1 MNRILAMACVGALSV
16 AISGGAAAETSNFT
30 VIAGGLDGPRG
41 LRFGPDGNLYVAEAG
56 VGGPNTTVGICTQVP
71 APFGPYSG
79 GPTARISM
87 IRPDGT
93 RSIVVDHLPSTNNPP
108 PNETTSDGVADIAFI
123 EGRLYAL
130 IAGGGCSHGNPDT
143 PASVIKVDRDAGT
156 WTQVADLSEFVMT
169 HPAANIQPA
178 DFEPDET
185 FYSMI
190 AVRKKLYVVGPNHGQ
205 VIEVDRDGAVRQ
217 LIDISASQGHIVPTA
232 ITFHHGKFEVGNLG
246 NFTSAAGTSKVLGIS
261 RQGKI
266 LDSTAGFTAIVGLSY
281 HHDQLYVLQLTTPLG
296 ALLTGQIAGNGK
308 VVRLGRSGSVEDVVT
323 GLTLPTAMTFGPD
336 GALYISN
343 FGTGF
348 PGNGEIVQVAADTF
362 ERVERDAER

>member
-1 MNRILAMACVGALSV
+1 MNRTLVVAWIGVLALG
-16 AISGGAAAETSNFT
+16 IGGSATGQTNNFT

-41 LRFGPDGNLYVAEAG
+41 VRFGPDGNLYVAEAG
-56 VGGPNTTVGICTQVP
+56 VGGPNTTVGLCTQVP
-71 APFGPYSG
+71 SPIGPYSG

-93 RSIVVDHLPSTNNPP
+93 RSIVVDHLPSTPNPP
-108 PNETTSDGVADIAFI
+108 PNETSSDGVADIAFI
-123 EGRLYAL
+123 DGELYAL

-143 PASVIKVDRDAGT
+143 PASVIRVDREAGS
-156 WTQVADLSEFVMT
+156 WTQVANLSEFVMT

-190 AVRKKLYVVGPNHGQ
+190 AVKKKLYVVGPNHGQ
-205 VIEVDRDGAVRQ
+205 LIEVNRDGAVRQ

-246 NFTSAAGTSKVLGIS
+246 TFTSAAGTSKVLDIS
-261 RQGKI
+261 REGKI
-266 LDSTAGFTAIVGLSY
+266 LDSTAGLTAVVGLSY
-281 HHDQLYVLQLTTPLG
+281 HNDQLYALELTTPLG
-296 ALLTGQIAGNGK
+296 TLLTGQTAGNGK
-308 VVRLGRSGSVEDVVT
+308 VVRLEPSGSVQDVVI

-348 PGNGEIVQVAADTF
+348 PGNGEIVRVAPDTF
-362 ERVERDAER
+362 ERVQRDAER